1 MTSHKETYDEE
12 ISPAELIRK
21 GRTIAR
27 EIWSERRLLTKTLV
41 ISIVLGLIIAFGSGE
56 EYEAT
61 TRLIPYRSGA
71 GSASSLSGLAG
82 LAGIRLPAGSADQT
96 ITADLYPEVARS
108 QDFRLKIAETPLSF
122 SSLEKKMT
130 AVEYFRDIRQLSLT
144 ELAWRYT
151 AGLPGLLLAKLI
163 PTQQNRRVLVSDS
176 TTAETIASYDA
187 DYTRLLRQMSERL
200 TVVSDKKTS
209 VITIKG
215 MMPDPHAA
223 ADLVRISS
231 DQLMKRIIAFETQ
244 KAQEQFRF
252 VAEQHQKAKSRYDLA
267 QRHLAEFSDRN
278 RALMSFMAQIERDR
292 LQREFDLSFE
302 VYQQVS
308 RELEQARIKMNQDTP
323 VFAVLDRP
331 SVPNTRKSPK
341 RTLVLLVSMA
351 LGLTIG
357 VSRIGIRHLLNETT

>member
-1 MTSHKETYDEE
+1 
-12 ISPAELIRK
+12 
-21 GRTIAR
+21 
-27 EIWSERRLLTKTLV
+27 V
-41 ISIVLGLIIAFGSGE
+41 ISIALGLIIAFGSGE

-108 QDFRLKIAETPLSF
+108 QDFRMKITEIPLSF
-122 SSLEKKMT
+122 RSLEKKVT
-130 AVEYFRDIRQLSLT
+130 AVEYFRDIRKSSFT

-151 AGLPGLLLAKLI
+151 AGLPGILIAKLI
-163 PTQQNRRVLVSDS
+163 PIQHNRRAPVSEI

-187 DYTRLLRQMSERL
+187 NYARLLHQMSKRL
-200 TVVSDKKTS
+200 TVASDKKTS

-252 VAEQHQKAKSRYDLA
+252 VTEQHQKAKSRYDLA
-267 QRHLAEFSDRN
+267 QRNLAEFSDRN
-278 RALMSFMAQIERDR
+278 RALMSFTAQIERDR

-302 VYQQVS
+302 IYQQIS
-308 RELEQARIKMNQDTP
+308 RELEQSRIKMNQDTP

-331 SVPNTRKSPK
+331 SVPNTRKSPR
-341 RTLVLLVSMA
+341 RTLVLLASMI

-357 VSRIGIRHLLNETT
+357 VSRIGIRHLLSETI